1 MKKGDLRRFTVS
13 DIDSATPTNAT
24 GERWNVGDIFMVLE
38 VVQPRSDFPKQVTFL
53 VNSTIMTGW
62 GLPWIMNNSEVLNEA
77 G

>member
-1 MKKGDLRRFTVS
+1 MKPGELRRFTQYGAQDES
-13 DIDSATPTNAT
+13 EFGP
-24 GERWNVGDIFMVLE
+24 GDIFMVLE
-38 VVQPRSDFPKQVTFL
+38 VVQPRSSFPKQVTFL

>member
-13 DIDSATPTNAT
+13 DIDSARDDV

-38 VVQPRSDFPKQVTFL
+38 VVQPRSSFPKQVTFL

-62 GLPWIMNNSEVLNEA
+62 GLPWIMTYSEDLNET